1 MFFRTRKLMLEELR
15 TTNAYLSLLCEVIQ
29 KDRVPAISDQDMR
42 AFRSSARSVEEA
54 AELLSRWLF
63 INLPAESK
71 EDLAA

>member
-1 MFFRTRKLMLEELR
+1 MNFRTRKLMLEEMR
-15 TTNAYLSLLCEVIQ
+15 ITNAYLSLLCEVVQ
-29 KDRVPAISDQDMR
+29 REGVSAVSEQDVR